1 LVGGVLVNQT
11 VLTVEKMVW
20 QSRAVAL

>member
-1 LVGGVLVNQT
+1 VGGVLVNQT